1 MDEDNP
7 GTIGFEDR
15 HQKVK
20 KKDNFAYITVV
31 RSDGCDGAIQ
41 CRCQTEVVREINN
54 QATEFTDFLPYD
66 ERLKFEHG
74 ETEKVVK
81 IELVS
86 TAAIDEK
93 PAESAEAEE
102 KSEKDGSDSEESEE
116 MDTKTLVFQI
126 KLDNPQPQGTKISKR
141 NICFV
146 EIVPDEDSDNAV
158 ETQQAK
164 MLEYIL

>member
-1 MDEDNP
+1 M
-7 GTIGFEDR
+7 
-15 HQKVK
+15 
-20 KKDNFAYITVV
+20 
-31 RSDGCDGAIQ
+31 
-41 CRCQTEVVREINN
+41 
-54 QATEFTDFLPYD
+54 
-66 ERLKFEHG
+66 
-74 ETEKVVK
+74 K

-146 EIVPDEDSDNAV
+146 EIVPDETSDNAV